1 MLDKVTIAYRG
12 ATYEVGRGR
21 DYFGIWTI
29 GGSRS
34 QPLEWWPETQEG
46 WSAAWTRFAILEPPD
61 EITPAAGN
69 TAWSGEQPGASP
81 RFAPVIGTGAA
92 PSRPRCSWA

>member
-12 ATYEVGRGR
+12 AKYEIGRGR
-21 DYFGIWTI
+21 NYFGIWTR

-46 WSAAWTRFAILEPPD
+46 WSAAWTRFTVLETPDAIA
-61 EITPAAGN
+61 PAGRTRRGPAS
-69 TAWSGEQPGASP
+69 APSPASASP
-81 RFAPVIGTGAA
+81 R
-92 PSRPRCSWA
+92 

>member
-21 DYFGIWTI
+21 DYFGIWTVD
-29 GGSRS
+29 GSRS

-46 WSAAWTRFAILEPPD
+46 WSAAWTRFAVLEAPDTITQVGQTVTRPAERPP
-61 EITPAAGN
+61 EEGIQVAPALLFQIAGLR
-69 TAWSGEQPGASP
+69 E
-81 RFAPVIGTGAA
+81 
-92 PSRPRCSWA
+92 